1 MLRRPYQAEAAN
13 AMHEAEH
20 PKLFDQSGMTERAEP
35 FYLVVLYHLN
45 KTKGSIRRQA
55 FIMHLSPID
64 WGQTR
69 LARSYPGG
77 LFERDRENFNS
88 PFSQH
93 WLMRT
98 RLGWVSQVENGCNVR
113 QPSGPYATQNTTW
126 YRQHLDTM
134 NQTGGKCGQNRGSQQ
149 QKCLAIYERWNQ
161 RPSALGTHGQPGVA
175 VVYLCMPLQ
184 TDYSSEPVPVDKWL

>member
-1 MLRRPYQAEAAN
+1 MPCMRPNIQNYLI
-13 AMHEAEH
+13 
-20 PKLFDQSGMTERAEP
+20 KSGMTERAEP

-113 QPSGPYATQNTTW
+113 QPSGPYATQNTAW
-126 YRQHLDTM
+126 YHQHLDTKTM
-134 NQTGGKCGQNRGSQQ
+134 SKFPDFLLSSHSQF
-149 QKCLAIYERWNQ
+149 
-161 RPSALGTHGQPGVA
+161 G
-175 VVYLCMPLQ
+175 
-184 TDYSSEPVPVDKWL
+184 